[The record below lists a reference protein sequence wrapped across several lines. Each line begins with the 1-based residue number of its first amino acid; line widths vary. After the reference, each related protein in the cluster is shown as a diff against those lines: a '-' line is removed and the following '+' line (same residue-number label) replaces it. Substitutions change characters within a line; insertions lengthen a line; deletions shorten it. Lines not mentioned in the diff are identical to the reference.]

1 MFVSYSHKLG
11 YTMASLLNLNR
22 PDVWTWE
29 TDQVVGLGTRAM
41 AMLWSEGLSLEGS
54 KGIRKNGGAD
64 RSSFLWGTHLL

>member
-1 MFVSYSHKLG
+1 MFGSYSHKLG

-41 AMLWSEGLSLEGS
+41 GMLWSEGLSLEGS
-54 KGIRKNGGAD
+54 KGILKNGGAD
-64 RSSFLWGTHLL
+64 RSSFL